1 MAEHHKCYTDKPCC
15 QMRKYI
21 DENVL
26 AFFNGDE
33 EKFKLWLNTPNPQLG
48 NVAPM
53 KTSITTLYSFVKQQV
68 EEEKGNKDC
77 LGCQ

>member
-1 MAEHHKCYTDKPCC
+1 MTHRHYTDKPCC

-33 EKFKLWLNTPNPQLG
+33 EKFKLWMNTPNPMLG
-48 NVAPM
+48 DVSPM
-53 KTSITTLYSFVKQQV
+53 KTPIDKLHKFVK
-68 EEEKGNKDC
+68 EAMTANATDDC
-77 LGCQ
+77 MGCQ